1 METVLIIAYAYMATA
16 IALEVAAGI
25 FIKYSDGFRR
35 RGLGVLGI
43 ACILV
48 SFAALSQAIKVIDLS
63 VAYALW
69 GGFGIVLT
77 ATAGRFLFRQ
87 RLSGHG
93 WIGVVLIVG
102 GMSVLK
108 MA

>member
-1 METVLIIAYAYMATA
+1 MESVLITAYAYMACA

-25 FIKYSDGFRR
+25 FIKYSDGFKRR
-35 RGLGVLGI
+35 WLGMLGI
-43 ACILV
+43 ACILA
-48 SFAALSQAIKVIDLS
+48 SFAALTQAIKVIDLS

-69 GGFGIVLT
+69 GGAGIVLT

-87 RLSGHG
+87 RLTGHG
-93 WIGVVLIVG
+93 WAGVVLIVG
-102 GMSVLK
+102 GMSILK